1 MALQCPAC
9 GQARLVIQASVEL
22 PPDHR
27 SDERTIQALRCAGCD
42 FTAIGRYEESRR
54 GRLDD
59 ESWFHLG
66 YPAPP
71 EAIATLKRLASAC
84 PNPRKPRCKCSSHRR
99 LDRALDEDDSV
110 LPGVDWS
117 HPFAIQLA

>member
-1 MALQCPAC
+1 MGLQCPEC
-9 GQARLVIQASVEL
+9 GEARLMIEASVEL

-27 SDERTIQALRCAGCD
+27 SDERTVQALRCAECD

-54 GRLDD
+54 GALDD
-59 ESWFHLG
+59 ESWSHIG

-71 EAIATLKRLASAC
+71 ETVADLKRLANAC
-84 PNPRKPRCKCSSHRR
+84 PNPRKARCKCASHRR
-99 LDRALDEDDSV
+99 LSRAFDEDDSV

-117 HPFAIQLA
+117 HPFGIRIA